1 MNADVLTK
9 EQVDVLRT
17 LHQIWEREKIV
28 LIGATALGCFID
40 MRWRQ
45 IYDLDLSISVS
56 LDKYSSDLDHI
67 PGWSQNP
74 NLEQR
79 WSAPGS
85 VHIDIIPATSNLL
98 NQGEFI
104 WPQSGFRMSLVGL
117 RLAFEYG
124 VPFRPA
130 DDFKILI
137 APVPVITVLKMI
149 AYQEKPPERARDLLD
164 IAHIVEE
171 FLPVNDQ
178 RRYAD
183 EVFDLHLSYEESSA
197 FCLGKE
203 IGSIANERE
212 LNEISS
218 FIVMVRND
226 SDPNVTQSRML
237 QGSAAWRRDPRNL
250 MKSLDAFDMGLRLG
264 AKAF

>member
-1 MNADVLTK
+1 
-9 EQVDVLRT
+9 
-17 LHQIWEREKIV
+17 

-45 IYDLDLSISVS
+45 TYGLDLSINVS
-56 LDKYSSDLDHI
+56 HDKYLSDLDHI
-67 PGWSQNP
+67 PGWSQDP

-85 VHIDIIPATSNLL
+85 VHIDIIPAASNLL
-98 NQGEFI
+98 NQGESI
-104 WPQSGFRMSLVGL
+104 WPKSRFRISLVGL

-124 VPFRPA
+124 VLFRPA
-130 DDFKILI
+130 DNFEILV

-149 AYQEKPPERARDLLD
+149 AYQEKPPERVRDLLD
-164 IAHIVEE
+164 IARIVEE
-171 FLPVNDQ
+171 FLPINDQ

-218 FIVMVRND
+218 FMVMVRND
-226 SDPNVTQSRML
+226 SDPHATQSRMI

-250 MKSLDAFDMGLRLG
+250 MKSLDALDMGLRLG
-264 AKAF
+264 ARAL